1 MRWLVTGGAG
11 FIGSHVVRALLAAGC
26 EVVVLDDLSTG
37 DKSRVPDAVPLELA
51 SVRDRTALD
60 RVFAEHEI
68 GAVVHIAAK
77 KQVGESVAKPLW
89 YYEQNVS
96 GLRVLLEAMVAADV
110 RRLVFSSSAAVY
122 GSPDVPEITE
132 DTPCAPQSPYGE
144 TKLIGEWLIRNTA
157 TAATP
162 TIPAPPSAPT
172 TPTHHPFAYANL
184 RYFNVAGAGSP
195 ELGDPTALNLIPMV
209 FERIEQG
216 RPPLIFG
223 DDYDTPDGTA
233 IRDFIH
239 VSDIADAHVAAA
251 RRLEADDH
259 AALTLNIGRG
269 EGASVRQ
276 IITRILDHTGSTL
289 TPEVAPRRPGDAASS
304 VASAARIKAEL
315 GWSAKHDLADMV
327 ASAWTGWR
335 LRHDT

>member
-11 FIGSHVVRALLAAGC
+11 FIGSHVVRALLASGRD
-26 EVVVLDDLSTG
+26 VVVLDDLSTG
-37 DKSRVPDAVPLELA
+37 DKSRVPDVVPLELA
-51 SVRDRTALD
+51 SVRDRAVLD
-60 RVFAEHEI
+60 RVLAEHEI

-77 KQVGESVAKPLW
+77 KQVGESTMKPLW
-89 YYEQNVS
+89 YYEQNVG

-144 TKLIGEWLIRNTA
+144 TKLIGEWLIRD
-157 TAATP
+157 TAA
-162 TIPAPPSAPT
+162 A
-172 TPTHHPFAYANL
+172 HPLAYANL
-184 RYFNVAGAGSP
+184 RYFNVAGAGAP

-209 FERIEQG
+209 FERLEAGQ
-216 RPPLIFG
+216 PPRIFG

-233 IRDFIH
+233 IRDFVH

-251 RRLEADDH
+251 RRLETDEH

-269 EGASVRQ
+269 EGTSVRELINQ
-276 IITRILDHTGSTL
+276 ILDHTHSNL
-289 TPEVAPRRPGDAASS
+289 TAEVTPRRPGDAARS
-304 VASAARIKAEL
+304 VASAARIKSEL
-315 GWSAKHDLADMV
+315 DWSAKHDVADMV
-327 ASAWTGWR
+327 ASAWAGWR

>member
-11 FIGSHVVRALLAAGC
+11 YIGSHVVRALLATDR

-37 DKSRVPDAVPLELA
+37 DKSRVPDTVHLEQA

-60 RVFAEHEI
+60 RIFAEHEI

-77 KQVGESVAKPLW
+77 KQVGESVQRPLW
-89 YYEQNVS
+89 YYEQNVDS
-96 GLRVLLEAMVAADV
+96 LRVLLEAMAAADV
-110 RRLVFSSSAAVY
+110 HRLVFSSSAAVY

-132 DTPCAPQSPYGE
+132 DTPCVPQSPYGE
-144 TKLIGEWLIRNTA
+144 TKLIGEWLIRDTAAATA
-157 TAATP
+157 TTAA
-162 TIPAPPSAPT
+162 
-172 TPTHHPFAYANL
+172 HPLSYANL
-184 RYFNVAGAGSP
+184 RYFNVAGAGAP

-216 RPPLIFG
+216 RRPRIFG

-251 RRLEADDH
+251 RRLETDEH

-269 EGASVRQ
+269 EGVSVRRLVNQ
-276 IITRILDHTGSTL
+276 ILEHTNSDL
-289 TPEVAPRRPGDAASS
+289 TPEVTPRRPGDAARS

-315 GWSAKHDLADMV
+315 GWSAKHDVADMV
-327 ASAWTGWR
+327 ASAWSGWR
-335 LRHDT
+335 LRHDA